1 MARVPLVEGPQV
13 RTQALPG
20 VRQQIATP
28 QDAFGGVQA
37 ERLQQLGDMGQ
48 KLALH
53 YRDEADQSR
62 IDDALNQLRERE
74 LDYTYGEQDGYT
86 RLKGVDALQRP
97 SKKALSDEYT
107 ERYGLS
113 IDEIEQSLGNDRQRA
128 LFRQRASERM
138 TQFRG
143 NLMNYEAQENQ
154 SYQLSVAEGTINTAT
169 REIAAF
175 YNDPG
180 KINEGVAS
188 IRAAAFKDGRLR
200 GLAAEQVEARANKLV
215 SGAHLA
221 AIDQALATNNPL
233 YAEQYLRTYKD
244 QMDPGDLLK
253 ARAQVDE
260 VASVYIGNAKASQVL
275 AQFTRADE
283 PSDMDRFMN
292 LTGEVDIARL
302 TDVTVQAESG
312 GRRYGDD
319 GQLLESPAGAKG
331 EMQVMDATN
340 RDPGFG
346 VRPAQDDSPEERAR
360 VGRDY
365 LQALVK
371 RYDGNLAYTWAAY
384 NAGPGRFEAAMK
396 AAAEEGNPSAWLD
409 KMPAETQTY
418 VVKNLKAYQEGA
430 GRPPVPNIAEL
441 HAQLANDPDLR
452 SRPAALKKAQEQLD
466 RQHALYLKGKT
477 EVQSNAYAEAMRHIE
492 NGGRYDDIPKQ
503 IRDKINPNKWA
514 SLRKYEETVL
524 GGGKQ
529 VSDLAV
535 YQLLSGDPDRVRGM
549 SDSEFYALRGD
560 LSESDFKKFADMRGK
575 PGATDK
581 ANPGALDLPMVNNV
595 VDGRLRAMG
604 LDPKAKSLSA
614 GARVGAIRKTINDE
628 VLLRQQAAGRKFDDA
643 EITKVVDE
651 LFLKTRSFRDR
662 SWLEAFR
669 GEAGEV
675 RKATLFGAT
684 VRDIPKEQRTALE
697 ADFKAMGVEEPTDQQ
712 MLEAFFM
719 GELRR

>member
-1 MARVPLVEGPQV
+1 MARVPMVEGPQV

-20 VRQQIATP
+20 VRQSIATP
-28 QDAFGGVQA
+28 QDAFGAVQG
-37 ERLQQLGDMGQ
+37 ERLQQIGDMGQ
-48 KLALH
+48 RLALQ

-86 RLKGVDALQRP
+86 RLKGVEALQRP

-107 ERYGLS
+107 ERYSTS
-113 IDEIEQSLGNDRQRA
+113 IDEIERSLGNDRQRA
-128 LFRQRASERM
+128 LFRQRANERM

-175 YNDPG
+175 YNDPA

-221 AIDQALATNNPL
+221 AIDQALGTNNPL

-260 VASVYIGNAKASQVL
+260 VASVYIGNAKAASVMGNF
-275 AQFTRADE
+275 ARADE
-283 PSDMDRFMN
+283 PSGMDRVLN
-292 LTGEVDIARL
+292 ITGPVDMGAM
-302 TDVTVQAESG
+302 VQITRNTESG
-312 GRRYGDD
+312 DRDYNDD
-319 GQLLESPAGAKG
+319 NTPVTSPAGAMYA
-331 EMQVMDATN
+331 MQVM
-340 RDPGFG
+340 RDTAKSPGYG
-346 VRPAQDDSPEERAR
+346 VRPARDESPEEFNR
-360 VGRDY
+360 VGRE
-365 LQALVK
+365 LLGAFM
-371 RYDGNLAYTWAAY
+371 REYDGRPELAWAAY
-384 NAGPGRFEAAMK
+384 HAGPGNLNK
-396 AAAEEGNPSAWLD
+396 ALKAAEEKGTPANWL
-409 KMPAETQTY
+409 AELGPQTQAY
-418 VVKNLKAYQEGA
+418 VVKNMKAYQEGA
-430 GRPPVPNIAEL
+430 GRPPVPTITEL

-452 SRPAALKKAQEQLD
+452 SRPAALQKAQEQLD
-466 RQHALYLKGKT
+466 RQYALYLKGKA

-492 NGGRYDDIPKQ
+492 NGGRYDDIPRQ
-503 IRDKINPNKWA
+503 IRDRVNPSKWA

-524 GGGKQ
+524 GGGRQ

-535 YQLLSGDPDRVRGM
+535 YQLLSGDPERVRGL
-549 SDSEFYALRGD
+549 SDSEFYALRED
-560 LSESDFKKFADMRGK
+560 LSESDFKKFADMRGR
-575 PGATDK
+575 PGADSK
-581 ANPGALDLPMVNNV
+581 ANPGALDLPMVNRV
-595 VDGRLRAMG
+595 VDGRLQAMG

-628 VLLRQQAAGRKFDDA
+628 VLLRQEAAGRRFDDA
-643 EITKVVDE
+643 EITRVVDE
-651 LFLKTRSFRDR
+651 LFLRTRSFRDR
-662 SWLEAFR
+662 SWLDAFR

-675 RKATLFGAT
+675 RRATLFGAT